1 MDFRVIEY
9 YLQSLST
16 GLAMSDDLKDLFERK
31 KVLMAEQER
40 VQAFLY
46 YNKGGLKPEPER
58 LAYQDVYLKWYNN
71 EQKLLYTAS
80 WDKPA
85 VQAERDRL
93 RKAEEEAKE
102 VYNVACLGG
111 DAGKA
116 YQLVL
121 DEIKQI
127 DANIDKILSRR

>member
-58 LAYQDVYLKWYNN
+58 LAYQDDYLEWYN
-71 EQKLLYTAS
+71 
-80 WDKPA
+80 
-85 VQAERDRL
+85 
-93 RKAEEEAKE
+93 
-102 VYNVACLGG
+102 
-111 DAGKA
+111 
-116 YQLVL
+116 
-121 DEIKQI
+121 
-127 DANIDKILSRR
+127 

>member
-1 MDFRVIEY
+1 
-9 YLQSLST
+9 
-16 GLAMSDDLKDLFERK
+16 MSDKLTDLFEK
-31 KVLMAEQER
+31 KRLLRLQQKGVLDS
-40 VQAFLY
+40 LY
-46 YNKGGLKPEPER
+46 YSGGGLKPEPAR
-58 LAYQDVYLKWYNN
+58 LAYQEVYLKWYNN
-71 EQKLLYTAS
+71 EQMLLHTAS

-93 RKAEEEAKE
+93 RKAEDAAKD
-102 VYNVACLGG
+102 VYNVACLGE

-127 DANIDKILSRR
+127 DVEIDKILSRR